1 MSVTLSDCA
10 SFNDK
15 QVNMENNSRRTFL
28 KKSALTVAGAGLYT
42 SIPQNLYS
50 SSSANSRI
58 NIGVIGVNWW
68 GIENMQHLL
77 RADSGVQC
85 TALCD
90 VDQVRLEEQA
100 AVLKEEFHERA
111 GSIKFY
117 ADFRKI
123 LDNKDI
129 DGVIIATPDHWHTLM
144 FAEACK
150 AGKAIYIE
158 KPIGRTIAECRL
170 MVELQKKY
178 GNVVTTG
185 LWQISLGYFI
195 DAFKILKT
203 GILGDVFKVHCWIPG
218 NTTPTIYDPAPQPV
232 PQTLDYNLWIGPAA
246 FRPYNPNRL
255 HRQWRNYWNFGGG
268 QQTDWVHYLDSA
280 FDGLL
285 ALGHPRE
292 YPKTVFSV
300 GYKHPDSLTE
310 TPRVQTSVF
319 QFDKYHV
326 VWEQQNTRLYN
337 RDDGV
342 AWIGSNGTL
351 ICNRSGYEIIP
362 RNDADG
368 KPLIKPEVVSGPYG
382 NQHNHMVNWAA
393 CIREKNTKTNGTIE
407 KGCYATEV
415 ACIANISHRLGG
427 ISLDYDSDNMKFRNN
442 SEANAYIY
450 PDYQNGWEFP
460 EV

>member
-1 MSVTLSDCA
+1 
-10 SFNDK
+10 
-15 QVNMENNSRRTFL
+15 MENKSRRTFL
-28 KKSALTVAGAGLYT
+28 KNSAISMAGAGLYT
-42 SIPQNLYS
+42 SIPKNMYAS
-50 SSSANSRI
+50 SPPSDRI

-77 RADSGVQC
+77 RADSGTQC
-85 TALCD
+85 VALCD
-90 VDQVRLEEQA
+90 VDQIRLKEQA
-100 AVLKEEFHERA
+100 AVLKNEFQERA

-117 ADFRKI
+117 DDFRK
-123 LDNKDI
+123 LLADEDI
-129 DGVIIATPDHWHTLM
+129 DGVIIATPDHWHAYM

-150 AGKAIYIE
+150 AGKAIYVE
-158 KPIGRTIAECRL
+158 KPVGRTIAECRL
-170 MVELQKKY
+170 MVEMQRKY
-178 GNVVTTG
+178 QNAATTG

-195 DAFKILKT
+195 DAFNILKT
-203 GILGDVFKVHCWIPG
+203 GILGDVYKVHCWIPG
-218 NTTPTIYDPAPQPV
+218 NTNPVIYDPAPQTV
-232 PQTLDYNLWIGPAA
+232 PETLDYNMWIGPARY
-246 FRPYNPNRL
+246 RPYNSNRF
-255 HRQWRNYWNFGGG
+255 HRQWRNYWDFGGG

-300 GYKHPDSLTE
+300 GYKHPETMTE

-326 VWEQQNTRLYN
+326 VWEQQNTRLYD
-337 RDDGV
+337 RPDGV

-351 ICNRSGYEIIP
+351 VCNRTGYEIIP
-362 RNDADG
+362 QNDANG
-368 KPLIKPEVVSGPYG
+368 KPLIKPEVVNGPYG
-382 NQHNHMVNWAA
+382 NQHNHMINWAK
-393 CIREKNTKTNGTIE
+393 CIRDKNPNTNGTIE

-427 ISLDYDSDNMKFRNN
+427 LSLNYLADEMKFRNN
-442 SEANAYIY
+442 PEADALIH

-460 EV
+460 KL

>member
-1 MSVTLSDCA
+1 
-10 SFNDK
+10 
-15 QVNMENNSRRTFL
+15 MENNSRRTFL
-28 KKSALTVAGAGLYT
+28 KNSAITVAGVGIYP
-42 SIPQNLYS
+42 SIPKNLVAS
-50 SSSANSRI
+50 TPASDRI

-68 GIENMQHLL
+68 GTENMQHLL

-85 TALCD
+85 IAMCD
-90 VDQVRLEEQA
+90 VDKLRLKEQEV
-100 AVLKEEFHERA
+100 VLKNEFPDRA

-117 ADFRKI
+117 DDFRKI
-123 LDNKDI
+123 LDNRDI
-129 DGVIIATPDHWHTLM
+129 DGVIIATPDHWHAYI

-150 AGKAIYIE
+150 AGKAIYVE
-158 KPIGRTIAECRL
+158 KPTGRTIAECRL

-178 GNVVTTG
+178 RNVVTTG
-185 LWQISLGYFI
+185 LWQISLGYFT

-203 GILGDVFKVHCWIPG
+203 GILGDVYKVHCWIPG
-218 NTTPTIYDPAPQPV
+218 STDPVIYDPATQQV
-232 PQTLDYNLWIGPAA
+232 PETLDYNMWIGPAV
-246 FRPYNPNRL
+246 FRPYNSNRL

-285 ALGHPRE
+285 ALGNPRE

-300 GYKHPDSLTE
+300 GYRHPDSMTE

-319 QFDKYHV
+319 QFGKYHV

-351 ICNRSGYEIIP
+351 VCNRTGYEIIP
-362 RNDADG
+362 KSDSNG
-368 KPLIKPEVVSGPYG
+368 KPLIKPEVVTGPYG
-382 NQHNHMVNWAA
+382 NQHNHMVNWAK
-393 CIREKNTKTNGTIE
+393 CIRENNTNTNGTIE
-407 KGCYATEV
+407 KGSYATEV

-427 ISLDYDSDNMKFRNN
+427 VSLNYIASEMKFQNN
-442 SEANAYIY
+442 PEADAFIR

-460 EV
+460 KL